1 MIGNI
6 ELVVLSVLASFGF
19 AIVFQVEKKDLILA
33 GIGGGITRIFYLIFL
48 SFIPNRIVYVAL
60 SALIAAL
67 FAEIVSGIKHVPA
80 TYFMY
85 PTMVP
90 LIPGDLFYYM
100 CVGLITRNTDMFKIN
115 AIECTLALVGLSV
128 GFVVCSFVSNIMRI
142 RKLATIV
149 GNTDESE
156 Y

>member
-1 MIGNI
+1 MAGNI
-6 ELVVLSVLASFGF
+6 ELVVLSILASLGF
-19 AIVFQVEKKDLILA
+19 AIVFQIQKKDLLMA
-33 GIGGGITRIFYLIFL
+33 GIGGGVTRIFYLIFMA
-48 SFIPNRIVYVAL
+48 FIPSRIVYVAL
-60 SALIAAL
+60 AAVVAAL

-85 PTMVP
+85 PTIVP

-100 CVGLITRNTDMFKIN
+100 CVGLITRNSEMFATN
-115 AIECTLALVGLSV
+115 LRECTLALVGLSI

-142 RKLATIV
+142 RKLATIA
-149 GNTDESE
+149 GHSNGE

>member
-1 MIGNI
+1 MSGNI
-6 ELVVLSVLASFGF
+6 ELVVLSILASIGF
-19 AIVFQVEKKDLILA
+19 AVVFQVEKKDLILA
-33 GIGGGITRIFYLIFL
+33 GVGGGVTRIFYLIFM

-60 SALIAAL
+60 AALIAAL

-100 CVGLITRNTDMFKIN
+100 CVGLITSNISMFKQN
-115 AIECTLALVGLSV
+115 AVECTLALVGLCV
-128 GFVVCSFVSNIMRI
+128 GFVVCSFASNAMRI

-149 GNTDESE
+149 GNTEEAE

>member
-6 ELVVLSVLASFGF
+6 ELVVLSVLASIGF
-19 AIVFQVEKKDLILA
+19 AIVFQVGKKDLILA
-33 GIGGGITRIFYLIFL
+33 GVGGGVTRIFYLIFM

-67 FAEIVSGIKHVPA
+67 YAEIVSGIKHVPA

-100 CVGLITRNTDMFKIN
+100 CVGVITSNVDMFKQN
-115 AIECTLALVGLSV
+115 AIQCTLALVGLSV
-128 GFVVCSFVSNIMRI
+128 GFVVCSFASNAMRI

-149 GNTDESE
+149 GNTEEME

>member
-6 ELVVLSVLASFGF
+6 ELVVLSILASFGF

>member
-6 ELVVLSVLASFGF
+6 ELVVLSILASIGF
-19 AIVFQVEKKDLILA
+19 ATVFQVEKKDLILA
-33 GIGGGITRIFYLIFL
+33 GVGGGVTRIFYLIFM

-60 SALIAAL
+60 AALVAAL

-100 CVGLITRNTDMFKIN
+100 CVGLITSNADMFKQN
-115 AIECTLALVGLSV
+115 AIECTLSLVGLSV
-128 GFVVCSFVSNIMRI
+128 GFVVCSFVSNAMRI

-149 GNTDESE
+149 GNTEETE

>member
-1 MIGNI
+1 MMGNI
-6 ELVVLSVLASFGF
+6 ELVVLSVLASLGF
-19 AIVFQVEKKDLILA
+19 AIVFQVEKKDLIFA
-33 GIGGGITRIFYLIFL
+33 GIGGGVTRIFYLLFL

-100 CVGLITRNTDMFKIN
+100 CVGLITRNTEMFKLN

-149 GNTDESE
+149 GNAEDSE